1 MRRQA
6 QQDVDEQ
13 DAESR
18 AGALKVAELPQHVEK
33 REQDQQALVALTRQK
48 IQRFSMDIYTSVQP
62 IDPFSGGEKNTEVQ
76 FVLRGPDLDRLE
88 EAIRKKE
95 LPFTAGFF
103 FGETEG
109 DEQEDDLLFVTN
121 ARAAIQAGK
130 TVYYDSWW

>member
-1 MRRQA
+1 M
-6 QQDVDEQ
+6 EQ
-13 DAESR
+13 LYH
-18 AGALKVAELPQHVEK
+18 LKGGTSLDFNCVPVL
-33 REQDQQALVALTRQK
+33 LTA
-48 IQRFSMDIYTSVQP
+48 D
-62 IDPFSGGEKNTEVQ
+62 
-76 FVLRGPDLDRLE
+76 DLDRLE